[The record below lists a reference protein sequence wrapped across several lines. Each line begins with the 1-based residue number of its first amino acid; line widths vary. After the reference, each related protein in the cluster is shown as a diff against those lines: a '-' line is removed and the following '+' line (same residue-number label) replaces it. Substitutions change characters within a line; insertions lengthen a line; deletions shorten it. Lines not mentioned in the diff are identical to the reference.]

1 MRDEV
6 GNFVGIF
13 IAHRIDVTGRIA
25 EFVVYDE
32 DAPWEA
38 IEAVVAALATTR
50 TWAGTPATG
59 EPATAE
65 RCVSCPGWHH

>member
-38 IEAVVAALATTR
+38 IEAGVAALADHSDV
-50 TWAGTPATG
+50 GG
-59 EPATAE
+59 D
-65 RCVSCPGWHH
+65 PGHR